1 MNISGEVP
9 GMCFA
14 NELELNEEYILFLHH
29 YPGDEHYVQADS
41 ALPVSRL
48 NELANVCDLELKL
61 PTGISLYYE
70 NLPMYFTGFS

>member
-1 MNISGEVP
+1 
-9 GMCFA
+9 MCFA
-14 NELELNEEYILFLHH
+14 NELALNEEYILFLHH

-61 PTGISLYYE
+61 PTGIYLG
-70 NLPMYFTGFS
+70 NIVLFILFNFLFSIT